1 MAKRI
6 LNKSNCR
13 FMCPALQGTIT
24 AAQLRPTFHD
34 GNGTALT
41 QQTTLTG
48 NGICS
53 ILTAAAQG
61 APTPCTL
68 KMMSSWISGLE
79 LQKKING
86 IPLLN
91 EDAKMMCPVGSV
103 ITVQKPLMPIV
114 SLNIDMPPLNNGV
127 GKDDNSSDKNSS
139 KSGSTSDE
147 STSQTEKSP
156 VSDEKDTNTQDKNM
170 DSPEKED
177 ISEPQEDEQPE
188 KEESPQ
194 KCLCSYGSCDKPE
207 ECPYMQAK
215 STIDTKG
222 AAKKLRT
229 NSKTKEI
236 EYDEYSQKMMDKYHV
251 SWNNQAHHLISV
263 NAAYC
268 EYSELVK
275 LGNYFGYDIN
285 CEENCYF
292 LPCWEKGDGYGD
304 KTSHYKKAQAYEVM
318 KASGMQWHVGQ
329 HEYPVSIPDAVK
341 EKYPELKTMECYNQ
355 KVNKDLKE
363 FLSACD
369 ERFKGKCLEK
379 NYEEHRRWFIERMN
393 MLSRKIETHLDL
405 FRGNPKDSYPY
416 FVSAEALR
424 YAYEVPRSG
433 KVILI
438 YPTKTQWVVKRYHYT
453 NYLQDDTVQLNLLS
467 TQVLA
472 FAENRRDETIRK
484 LILFCENVSCF
495 LIVGEKEKFK
505 LPFSYQVRYQYIDNE
520 ESERVESHFSAML
533 AEQVDDEQDGYISPK
548 AMAAKRLK
556 ECGLL

>member
-13 FMCPALQGTIT
+13 FMCPSLQGTIT
-24 AAQLRPTFHD
+24 AAQLRPTFND

-91 EDAKMMCPVGSV
+91 EDAKMPCPVGSI

-114 SLNIDMPPLNNGV
+114 SLNIDMPPLNNRV
-127 GKDDNSSDKNSS
+127 EKDSTLSESNN
-139 KSGSTSDE
+139 TSDE
-147 STSQTEKSP
+147 STSQTEKSS
-156 VSDEKDTNTQDKNM
+156 VSEEKDTKTQDKNI

-188 KEESPQ
+188 KEESPE

-215 STIDTKG
+215 STIDTQG
-222 AAKKLRT
+222 AAKKLRN
-229 NSKTKEI
+229 NSKTKET
-236 EYDEYSQKMMDKYHV
+236 EYDEYSQKMMDKYNV
-251 SWNNQAHHLISV
+251 SWNNQAHHLISI

-268 EYSELVK
+268 KYPELVK

-285 CEENCYF
+285 CEENCCF

-318 KASGMQWHVGQ
+318 KVSGMQWHVGQ
-329 HEYPVSIPDAVK
+329 HEYPISISDAIK
-341 EKYPELKTMECYNQ
+341 EKYPELKTIECYNQ
-355 KVNKDLKE
+355 IINKDLKE
-363 FLSACD
+363 FSAACD
-369 ERFKGKCLEK
+369 KQFKGKCLEE

-393 MLSRKIETHLDL
+393 MLSGKIEKHLDL
-405 FRGNPKDSYPY
+405 FRGNPKNSYPY

-438 YPTKTQWVVKRYHYT
+438 YPTTTQWIVRRYRYT
-453 NYLQDDTVQLNLLS
+453 NYLKDDDIQLNLLA
-467 TQVLA
+467 TQALA
-472 FAENRRDETIRK
+472 FAENHRDETIKK

-495 LIVGEKEKFK
+495 LIVDEKNIFK
-505 LPFSYQVRYQYIDNE
+505 LPFSYQVRCQYIDKE
-520 ESERVESHFSAML
+520 ESEKVESHFSAML
-533 AEQVDDEQDGYISPK
+533 VRQADDEQDGYISPK
-548 AMAAKRLK
+548 AMAVKRLK